1 MIPNWNFF
9 VWSPMPVR
17 LVNQTVSPYKV
28 LELVIMTPAKRPLG
42 VWLILAFYVL
52 GMGFICFEV
61 LSFASYFPQLEV
73 LALNAIFA
81 GALNLIGAVLLFRL
95 RKAAVLFFAVSFVYS
110 TAASIP
116 GVLRSNWKAIDPAN
130 LGERAIGI
138 LVALAILFYAMRL
151 RQRGILR

>member
-9 VWSPMPVR
+9 FWPPMPVR

-28 LELVIMTPAKRPLG
+28 LELVMTPTKRPLG

-61 LSFASYFPQLEV
+61 VSFAPYFPQLEI

-95 RKAAVLFFAVSFVYS
+95 RKAAVLFFAVSFVFS

-116 GVLRSNWKAIDPAN
+116 GVLRSNWKAIDFAN
-130 LGERAIGI
+130 LSERAIGI
-138 LVALAILFYAMRL
+138 LVALAILLYAMRL
-151 RQRGILR
+151 RRRGALR